1 MPYSNRALRLMKS
14 KKAEARRVKKVA
26 PLHWEQQNP
35 AGLSSWWSR
44 GSVCACACV
53 YIGVT
58 SSALRRAWLGL
69 VDGGGGLIRTKPA
82 STASILLFLWRL
94 YALIA
99 KRAHLPRAHLNSNA
113 HVCRLLHSLDVIS
126 KLWWYHFQFRATLAC
141 YCVNGENACFR
152 ILCRGLNGKFVANS
166 LPVSLNASL
175 QIVKLLL
182 VAYSFDKLASFG
194 SVRLGWVLPSGDNLR
209 GRRLGFAWSLAAR
222 MFWRLQTSRKRG
234 FS

>member
-1 MPYSNRALRLMKS
+1 MKS
-14 KKAEARRVKKVA
+14 KKAEARRVKEVA

-35 AGLSSWWSR
+35 AGLSSWWSW
-44 GSVCACACV
+44 GSVCACACA

-69 VDGGGGLIRTKPA
+69 VDGEDLIRTKPA
-82 STASILLFLWRL
+82 STASILLFLWRF

-99 KRAHLPRAHLNSNA
+99 KSWFEFKHACVPLAS
-113 HVCRLLHSLDVIS
+113 HSGCYLEIVVIWFS
-126 KLWWYHFQFRATLAC
+126 VQRNHLAC
-141 YCVNGENACFR
+141 YCVNGENVCCR
-152 ILCRGLNGKFVANS
+152 TLCRGLNGKFVANS
-166 LPVSLNASL
+166 LPGSLNASL

-182 VAYSFDKLASFG
+182 VAHSFCKLGSFG
-194 SVRLGWVLPSGDNLR
+194 SVRLGWVLPPGDNLR

-234 FS
+234 SS